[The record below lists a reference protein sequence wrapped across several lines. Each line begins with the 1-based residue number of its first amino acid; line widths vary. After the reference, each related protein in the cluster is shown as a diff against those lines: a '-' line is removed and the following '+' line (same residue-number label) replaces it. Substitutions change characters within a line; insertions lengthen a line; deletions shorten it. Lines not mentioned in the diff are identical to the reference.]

1 MTHQE
6 FIAAYIHG
14 EVKVEV
20 DPAGAARFLSARL
33 LLPFVA
39 MPVAGA
45 GVALALIGWIYT
57 GLAVIAVAFIV
68 PRLIKRSAPH
78 FVLQQALQDASVYDE
93 ATRAG
98 ILRVT
103 SLKDEAVHRSASAR
117 DRRVARSPDRG

>member
-1 MTHQE
+1 MTHAE
-6 FIAAYIHG
+6 FIAAYTRG

-57 GLAVIAVAFIV
+57 GLAMIAVAFIV
-68 PRLIKRSAPH
+68 PRLIKRSASH
-78 FVLQQALQDASVYDE
+78 FVYQQVLQDERVYEE
-93 ATRAG
+93 ALRANV
-98 ILRVT
+98 LRVT
-103 SLKDEAVHRSASAR
+103 FITS
-117 DRRVARSPDRG
+117 